1 LGILLRSN
9 PQTIHNN
16 IRDNMISIRFEHG
29 CADENFCFACAAP
42 AGGLAGNLLENGIQ
56 AAWAKT
62 MIQERAEWR
71 N

>member
-1 LGILLRSN
+1 
-9 PQTIHNN
+9 
-16 IRDNMISIRFEHG
+16 MISIRFEHG